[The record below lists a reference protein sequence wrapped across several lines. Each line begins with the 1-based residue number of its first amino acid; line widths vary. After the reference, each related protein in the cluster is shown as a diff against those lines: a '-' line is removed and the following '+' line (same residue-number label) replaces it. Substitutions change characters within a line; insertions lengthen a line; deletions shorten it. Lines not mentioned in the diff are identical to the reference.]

1 MERGGA
7 MLKAIS
13 EVIGS
18 KLVDLDKSQTIGEV
32 VNWVVN
38 PAERKLS
45 ALIVKP
51 TGIFTK
57 TMVVTTTDI
66 VEYGPQMVVV
76 KNQAAVVAPEEVAGL
91 PQLLKSRHRVM
102 GERVETAGGKLIGRV
117 EDVLFETTDSTLQK
131 FYIKPTL
138 LGLVTRPDV
147 IIGIDKVVRIE
158 PRRLVVSDEVGEPT
172 GSPRPV
178 SAPI

>member
-1 MERGGA
+1 

-13 EVIGS
+13 EVMGN
-18 KLVDLDKSQTIGEV
+18 KLVDLDKSQAIGQV
-32 VNWVVN
+32 TNWVIN

-45 ALIVKP
+45 ALVVKP
-51 TGIFTK
+51 AGVFTR
-57 TMVVTTTDI
+57 TMVVTTADI
-66 VEYGPQMVVV
+66 VEYGPQMIVIR
-76 KNQAAVVAPEEVAGL
+76 NQTAMVPPEEVVGL
-91 PQLLKSRHRVM
+91 PQLLKTHHRVM
-102 GERVETAGGKLIGRV
+102 GERVETTKGKLIGKV

-172 GSPRPV
+172 GNARTA
-178 SAPI
+178 SAPISG